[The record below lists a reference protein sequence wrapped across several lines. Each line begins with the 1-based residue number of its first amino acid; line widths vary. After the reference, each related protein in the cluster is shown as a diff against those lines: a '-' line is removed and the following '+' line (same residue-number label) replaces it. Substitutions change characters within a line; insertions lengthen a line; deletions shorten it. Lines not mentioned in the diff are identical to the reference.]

1 MTDLEFDVLDELYFV
16 QSFADLEKETALDAD
31 TLKKVL
37 EKMYHKGWV
46 RCMKG
51 PEGNEQYSGQDF
63 PENYSTIYF
72 LASKEGLLAH
82 NSR

>member
-16 QSFADLEKETALDAD
+16 QSFTELQKETGLDAT
-31 TLKKVL
+31 TLKEVL
-37 EKMYHKGWV
+37 AGMYGKGWL
-46 RCMKG
+46 RCL
-51 PEGNEQYSGQDF
+51 PEPSGGEDYRGKDF
-63 PENYSTIYF
+63 PENYSATYF

>member
-16 QSFADLEKETALDAD
+16 QSFADLQKETALEPT

-37 EKMYHKGWV
+37 EEMYQKGWV
-46 RCMKG
+46 RCMKE
-51 PEGNEQYSGQDF
+51 PEGGEQYSEQDF
-63 PENYSTIYF
+63 PEDYLTIYF

>member
-16 QSFADLEKETALDAD
+16 QSFADLQKQTGLEAASLKEI
-31 TLKKVL
+31 L
-37 EKMYHKGWV
+37 EKMYNKGWV
-46 RCMKG
+46 RCMLEPTG
-51 PEGNEQYSGQDF
+51 GEQTGRQKF
-63 PENYSTIYF
+63 PDNYSSIYF